1 MRSELSSNDLQSTG
15 GSRQDARLEARLHRP
30 LLLVVDDDGSTR
42 SSLLE
47 LLEGEFDV
55 LTASD
60 GSEAMA
66 LTQAH
71 VPELVLADL
80 SMPRLDG
87 MGLLE
92 VLQSDPRT
100 EDVPVVFLSAQDD
113 ARTVVNCFGHGAADF
128 IPKPGRPQ
136 ELRARLRR
144 CLEQARRMTRLASLA
159 LTDALTG
166 LHNYRAFQARMAEEL
181 ARAARY
187 TAPLALLL
195 VDLDALKLLN
205 DRRGHEAGSAALCT
219 VADIFREE
227 LREVDFAARFG
238 GDEFVALLPHQTGA
252 EAAVVAERLRART
265 EARPWPWPEPL
276 TVSIGVAA
284 VESTHIAHDA
294 AALLAAADAALYRC
308 KRKGRNGVE
317 VAGPEDGLVET
328 H

>member
-1 MRSELSSNDLQSTG
+1 
-15 GSRQDARLEARLHRP
+15 
-30 LLLVVDDDGSTR
+30 VVDDDRSTR
-42 SSLLE
+42 TALLE
-47 LLEGEFDV
+47 LLERDFDV
-55 LTASD
+55 LPASD

-92 VLQSDPRT
+92 LLQSDPRT
-100 EDVPVVFLSAQDD
+100 EEVPVVFLSAQDD
-113 ARTVVNCFGHGAADF
+113 PRTVVDCFSRGAADF
-128 IPKPGRPQ
+128 IPKPGRPD

-144 CLEQARRMTRLASLA
+144 CLEQARRVTRLAALA

-205 DRRGHEAGSAALCT
+205 DRRGHEAGSAALCA
-219 VADIFREE
+219 VAEVFREE

-238 GDEFVALLPHQTGA
+238 GDEFVALLPHQTAA

-284 VESTHIAHDA
+284 VESTTIAHDG
-294 AALLAAADAALYRC
+294 AALLAAADAALYRS
-308 KRKGRNGVE
+308 KRRGRNRVE
-317 VAGPEDGLVET
+317 VALPEEGPVET

>member
-1 MRSELSSNDLQSTG
+1 
-15 GSRQDARLEARLHRP
+15 
-30 LLLVVDDDGSTR
+30 VVDDDGSTR
-42 SSLLE
+42 SALRDLLE
-47 LLEGEFDV
+47 DDFDV
-55 LTASD
+55 LAASD

-80 SMPRLDG
+80 SMPRLGG

-92 VLQSDPRT
+92 LLQSDPRT

-128 IPKPGRPQ
+128 IPKPGRPA
-136 ELRARLRR
+136 ELRARLQR
-144 CLEQARRMTRLASLA
+144 CLEQARRVTRLASLA

-166 LHNYRAFQARMAEEL
+166 LNNYRAFQARMAEEF

-205 DRRGHEAGSAALCT
+205 DRRGHEAGSAALSA
-219 VADIFREE
+219 VADVFREE

-238 GDEFVALLPHQTGA
+238 GDEFVALLPHQTAA

-284 VESTHIAHDA
+284 VESTHIAYDA

-308 KRKGRNGVE
+308 KRKGRNRVE
-317 VAGPEDGLVET
+317 VAGPEDGPFET